1 MSWVLFSHIYNVDCV
16 PIIPWLEIMGSRASR
31 SLCTCRLCSLFCLL
45 LPCLWALIPSAAMV
59 LWLVQWLCSGL
70 RPFLYGSK
78 LCDLLKQHISE
89 LCWLLLSFYIMKQT
103 VYKLEL
109 SFLSP
114 SESNCQLQSC
124 NKSEHLKVT
133 QRSFCVCKALTV
145 RLWFWKTSQT
155 KASSF
160 FRIIWI
166 FKAMKLG
173 RFGSEVLI
181 IGSFLFFILLSV
193 LAQIVDTVYQF
204 SLILRLQN
212 S

>member
-1 MSWVLFSHIYNVDCV
+1 MSPVLFAAALPMSTDPQCWHGVV
-16 PIIPWLEIMGSRASR
+16 AGPVALLRAKAIPLWIQTLWFIKAAYLRE
-31 SLCTCRLCSLFCLL
+31 LCS
-45 LPCLWALIPSAAMV
+45 
-59 LWLVQWLCSGL
+59 
-70 RPFLYGSK
+70 
-78 LCDLLKQHISE
+78 
-89 LCWLLLSFYIMKQT
+89 LLLSFHIMKQA

-109 SFLSP
+109 SFLSL

-124 NKSEHLKVT
+124 NKSEHLKAA

-155 KASSF
+155 KASSL

-181 IGSFLFFILLSV
+181 IGSFLFFVLLSV
-193 LAQIVDTVYQF
+193 LAQIVDVVYQF